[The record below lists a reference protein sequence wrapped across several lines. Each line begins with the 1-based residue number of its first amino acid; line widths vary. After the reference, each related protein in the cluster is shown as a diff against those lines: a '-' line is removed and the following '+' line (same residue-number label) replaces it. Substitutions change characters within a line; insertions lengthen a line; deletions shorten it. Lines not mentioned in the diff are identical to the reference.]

1 MSNGQKSFAPPGAQK
16 GVDLSVVVPAYNDAA
31 RLARSLPE
39 IFGYLRQAGHRFEV
53 IVSEDGST
61 DDTRSVAGSWPEVK
75 LVSHP
80 RHTGKGF
87 GVKQGIMAA
96 SGELVLITDA
106 DLATPLRFLPTL
118 AAAVEAGAGLAIG
131 SRATPGAATHG
142 RTFSRA
148 GAGRVFNILVQVLL
162 TPGIRD
168 TQCGFKLGRRDLL
181 QKICRLSRL
190 DGFAFDAEMVFLARR
205 LGARVVEV
213 PVGWH
218 HVEGSRVRV
227 VRDGVRMAGDV
238 VKVFFWAHTRGY
250 GM

>member
-1 MSNGQKSFAPPGAQK
+1 MTGSQKFFPSPASTK

-39 IFGYLRQAGHRFEV
+39 IFRYLRQNQYRFEV

-61 DDTRSVAGSWPEVK
+61 DDTPAVAARWPEVK

-106 DLATPLRFLPTL
+106 DLATPLTFLPAL
-118 AAAVEAGAGLAIG
+118 AAAVAGGAELAIG
-131 SRATPGAATHG
+131 SRAAPGAATQG
-142 RTFSRA
+142 RTWSRA
-148 GAGRVFNILVQVLL
+148 GAGRVFNVLVQALL

-213 PVGWH
+213 PVEWH
-218 HVEGSRVRV
+218 HVDGSRVHV
-227 VRDGVRMAGDV
+227 VRDGVRMARDIL
-238 VKVFFWAHTRGY
+238 KVFFQAHTGGY